1 MFKLNK
7 NNIFF
12 FLLILLTF
20 KEPLLS
26 QVNNNRQFRTIK
38 NNAFGLGEKLV
49 FDLKYG
55 FVKAGI
61 AEMSVPAIRKINGR
75 EVYLIRFFVRSTP
88 TFDLFYKVRDNY
100 STYLDT
106 AGLFPWRFE
115 QHIREGKY
123 KRDYAAFFD
132 QKKHIAI
139 TSEGIFKMPE
149 YVNDIIS
156 AFYFFR
162 TFDFTNRKKGDTLS
176 LQNFYKNKV
185 YPLDVLFLGKTTVEV
200 EAGKFKCIL
209 LEPIILKGGLFK
221 STGNIL
227 IWLTDDERKMP
238 VKVQTK
244 IIIGSVVAELRYYS
258 GIKGEIKAKLNE
270 P

>member
-1 MFKLNK
+1 MQTKFKILIFAECLLLLALANTVKPQAAEDSAFRKIENK
-7 NNIFF
+7 
-12 FLLILLTF
+12 
-20 KEPLLS
+20 
-26 QVNNNRQFRTIK
+26 
-38 NNAFGLGEKLV
+38 AFGLNERLV

-55 FVKAGI
+55 FVKAGL
-61 AEMSVPAIRKINGR
+61 AEFSVHSLRRINGR
-75 EVYLIRFFVRSTP
+75 EVYVIKFFVRSTP

-100 STYLDT
+100 ATYLDT

-132 QKKHIAI
+132 QREHIAV
-139 TSEGIFKMPE
+139 TSEGVFEVPK
-149 YVNDIIS
+149 YVNDIVS

-162 TFDFTNRKKGDTLS
+162 TLDFSGKLKGDTIR

-185 YPLDVLFLGKTTVEV
+185 YPLDVIYLGKTIADV
-200 EAGKFKCIL
+200 EAGKFNCVL

-227 IWLTDDERKMP
+227 IWLTDDERRMP

-244 IIIGSVVAELRYYS
+244 IIIGSVNAELRSYS
-258 GIKGEIKAKLNE
+258 GIRGKLKSKIE
-270 P
+270 